1 MAEAYLDGRD
11 WLARNDGDRN
21 PLMFEMRAA
30 AEILDA
36 GLWLVVFLAARE
48 SFGDGAGIA
57 ALGRLRLARAQAMSG
72 HCAAARKSYEDF
84 RTVWKDA
91 DPDLPAYR
99 ETKAEYA
106 RLVKAGGN

>member
-21 PLMFEMRAA
+21 QLMFEMRVA

-36 GLWLVVFLAARE
+36 GLSLVVFLVARE
-48 SFGDGAGIA
+48 SFGDRAGIA
-57 ALGRLRLARAQAMSG
+57 ALARLQLARAQAMAG
-72 HCAAARKSYEDF
+72 HTAAARKSYEDF
-84 RTVWKDA
+84 LMLWKDA
-91 DPDLPAYR
+91 DPDLPVYR
-99 ETKAEYA
+99 EAKAEYA